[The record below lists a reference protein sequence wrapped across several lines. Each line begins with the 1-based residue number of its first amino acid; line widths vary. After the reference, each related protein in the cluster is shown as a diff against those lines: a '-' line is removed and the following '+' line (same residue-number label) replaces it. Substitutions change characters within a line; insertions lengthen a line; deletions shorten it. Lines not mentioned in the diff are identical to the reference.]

1 MGSRSRIRWHKVFK
15 LGVGV
20 LGCLAVFLG
29 LPSLIRR
36 PEPPPLE
43 PDIGLMHVAASR
55 EPAPS
60 GQRPGPGRRAA
71 KTLGRPDGRA
81 CRPAGALTR
90 RIRLRRMTGRLRLP
104 GSRRR
109 GFRRSCSG
117 TRSEDQGRLVAA
129 RHPTNRE
136 GVPPSTGSPATGAP
150 APAPAPVPVPA
161 ADTAPPP
168 APPAPPPT
176 APPPA
181 RAAAPQPTAPTE
193 FGFER

>member
-1 MGSRSRIRWHKVFK
+1 MGSRSRIRWRKVFK

-20 LGCLAVFLG
+20 FGSLALFLG

-43 PDIGLMHVAASR
+43 PDIGLVHVAASR

-60 GQRPGPGRRAA
+60 AQRPGPGPERRAA
-71 KTLGRPDGRA
+71 KGHDRPTSRDGA
-81 CRPAGALTR
+81 
-90 RIRLRRMTGRLRLP
+90 
-104 GSRRR
+104 
-109 GFRRSCSG
+109 
-117 TRSEDQGRLVAA
+117 
-129 RHPTNRE
+129 
-136 GVPPSTGSPATGAP
+136 PPSTGSPVSGGP
-150 APAPAPVPVPA
+150 APEPPRVPLPVPA
-161 ADTAPPP
+161 ADRARPP

-181 RAAAPQPTAPTE
+181 RAAAPQPAAQTE

>member
-20 LGCLAVFLG
+20 LGCLALFLG

-43 PDIGLMHVAASR
+43 PDIGLVHVAASR

-71 KTLGRPDGRA
+71 
-81 CRPAGALTR
+81 
-90 RIRLRRMTGRLRLP
+90 TGRDRRRQQVRDR
-104 GSRRR
+104 RRR
-109 GFRRSCSG
+109 GSGQRQG
-117 TRSEDQGRLVAA
+117 TRSEGQRRLVAA
-129 RHPTNRE
+129 RRRTSRE
-136 GVPPSTGSPATGAP
+136 GGPPSTGSPVTGAA

>member
-20 LGCLAVFLG
+20 LGFLALFLG

-43 PDIGLMHVAASR
+43 PDIGLVHVGASR

-60 GQRPGPGRRAA
+60 GRRPGPGRRAA
-71 KTLGRPDGRA
+71 TGRDRPGGQA

-90 RIRLRRMTGRLRLP
+90 RKR
-104 GSRRR
+104 SRRR

-129 RHPTNRE
+129 RRPTNRE
-136 GVPPSTGSPATGAP
+136 GVPPSTGSPATDAP

-168 APPAPPPT
+168 APPALPPT